1 MEIAKMSDNKREQE
15 RNELY
20 RTIWTLAN
28 ELRGSVDGWD
38 FKQYVLGILFYR
50 YISENLTSYIN
61 KGEWDAGNNEFDYAK
76 IDDDVAE
83 SIRDEMVQE
92 KGFFIKPTELFNNL
106 LLKIRKEDK
115 EVKEKSEKNGKEI
128 EISDLDENLNEKLQ
142 EIFKNIEASAIGS
155 PSEENFKGLFDDIDV
170 NSNKLGPTVIKR
182 NKRLKRLITVIGDMD
197 LGNYQDNSI
206 DAFGDTY
213 EYLMGMYAS
222 NAGKSGGE
230 FFTPQEVSELLTKIS
245 LLDNNGKMKTEV
257 NKVYDP
263 AVGSGSLLLKF
274 AKILGK
280 DNVSVKINAV
290 IYYKV
295 FDASLAVLQVEDF
308 YYATAQLAQT
318 TMRNIV
324 GSVTLDELLCER
336 EKVSSQIK
344 EIIDKETDPWGIKVE
359 NVELKDISLTDEMKR
374 VIARAAEAEREKQ
387 AVITKSIG
395 EKEAAENLADA
406 ARKLAESP
414 GALHLRTLETIN
426 DVSSDQSNTIFFPIP
441 MDVLEAVKGY
451 SEKLKKENKK

>member
-115 EVKEKSEKNGKEI
+115 EVKEKSEKIGKEI

-280 DNVSVKINAV
+280 DNV
-290 IYYKV
+290 
-295 FDASLAVLQVEDF
+295 
-308 YYATAQLAQT
+308 
-318 TMRNIV
+318 RN
-324 GSVTLDELLCER
+324 GFFET
-336 EKVSSQIK
+336 VSSF
-344 EIIDKETDPWGIKVE
+344 V
-359 NVELKDISLTDEMKR
+359 
-374 VIARAAEAEREKQ
+374 
-387 AVITKSIG
+387 
-395 EKEAAENLADA
+395 
-406 ARKLAESP
+406 
-414 GALHLRTLETIN
+414 
-426 DVSSDQSNTIFFPIP
+426 
-441 MDVLEAVKGY
+441 
-451 SEKLKKENKK
+451 